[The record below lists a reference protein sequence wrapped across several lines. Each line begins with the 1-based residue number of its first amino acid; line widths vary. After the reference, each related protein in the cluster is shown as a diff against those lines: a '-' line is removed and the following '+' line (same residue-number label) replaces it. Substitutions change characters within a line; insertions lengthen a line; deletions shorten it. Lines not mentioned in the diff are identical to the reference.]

1 MKIGEKSYEKERTFQ
16 RPAVGRVAANNNLP
30 SLPRWFHHV
39 LLSHNRPVGEG
50 EAPPRGQVL
59 DHRHDL
65 HRIPHDPALDQA
77 RAIPLNDRQD
87 EIGTQTSGTI
97 ALSDDVPH
105 ARNAV
110 GHRGGVD

>member
-65 HRIPHDPALDQA
+65 HWIPHDPALDQA
-77 RAIPLNDRQD
+77 RAIPLNDA
-87 EIGTQTSGTI
+87 IGRTRSGRRRPGRSSGS
-97 ALSDDVPH
+97 LSLSLYGSLLAAH
-105 ARNAV
+105 L
-110 GHRGGVD
+110 